1 MNLRLSDSLTC
12 KELVEIVTDYLEGQL
27 SCGERAR
34 FEEHVA
40 GCDNCTI
47 YFDQIRRI
55 TRAGASL
62 ADTFVAREALAPLL
76 TAFRGWKQGAA

>member
-1 MNLRLSDSLTC
+1 MNLLSEPMTC

-27 SCGERAR
+27 SRGERAR
-34 FEEHVA
+34 FEQHVA
-40 GCDNCTI
+40 ACEDCTI

-55 TRAGASL
+55 TRAGALL